1 MEKSSAAIPPA
12 GTSDPATR
20 SDEMV
25 TGVEDVRPRASTSPL
40 SGKRR
45 APASLP
51 WVSALELA
59 EGGLL
64 ADVGVIIFLLVIY
77 VPALAYVPFLN
88 LVVEAGVPVPFAIL
102 MLRRGVRATLL
113 GSFVAGF
120 IVTILSSPHFGWR
133 MAVYGLLGMLFGW
146 ALRKRAPSWLAIAL
160 GTVAFAAVG
169 FFQFIALLI
178 VLGLPLTDVTGFL
191 QNALNS
197 VAWLIGVLAG
207 WLGLTGWWQS
217 ALPTFQ
223 QFAALAVQYWPVT
236 LIIYLV
242 ITTIPFTVIMYS
254 LMVSSARVM
263 GHDVRPFLLFGR
275 RSKKRALASGIA

>member
-1 MEKSSAAIPPA
+1 MVEKSGA
-12 GTSDPATR
+12 
-20 SDEMV
+20 
-25 TGVEDVRPRASTSPL
+25 
-40 SGKRR
+40 
-45 APASLP
+45 ASLPTEETHPPTMASPIPGKKRGSAKPP

-88 LVVEAGVPVPFAIL
+88 NVIEAGGPVPFAIL

-120 IVTILSSPHFGWR
+120 LVTILSSPHYGWR

-146 ALRKRAPSWLAIAL
+146 ALRRRAPSWLAIAL
-160 GTVAFAAVG
+160 GTVAFAAIG

-197 VAWLIGVLAG
+197 LAWLIGVVAE
-207 WLGLTGWWQS
+207 WLGMTQFWQS

-236 LIIYLV
+236 LMIYLV
-242 ITTIPFTVIMYS
+242 ITTIPFTAIMYS

-275 RSKKRALASGIA
+275 RSKKRALASGSA